1 MIGPMEV
8 QFDMDGRSRL
18 IRKAPGL
25 EDVALSDFIVSH
37 LIGHGAFG
45 KVYLANLDTSE
56 QLYAIKVIRKDK
68 LVKDNTKTMAA
79 ILIEFQVCFESDH
92 PFLSSMDY
100 FFMTDERLYFIM
112 PFYSGGTLQSVIKVD
127 KKLPEAQVKFYLA
140 QLILGVGNI
149 HESHIIHRDLKPD
162 NLMLDSNGYLKIID
176 FGLARYLRGSTLAS
190 TSCGTP

>member
-1 MIGPMEV
+1 
-8 QFDMDGRSRL
+8 MDGRSRL
-18 IRKAPGL
+18 IRKAHGL
-25 EDVALSDFIVSH
+25 NDVALSDFIVSH

-45 KVYLANLDTSE
+45 KVYLAVLNSNE
-56 QLYAIKVIRKDK
+56 KLYAIKVIRKDK

-112 PFYSGGTLQSVIKVD
+112 PFYSGGTIQSVIKVD

-140 QLILGVGNI
+140 
-149 HESHIIHRDLKPD
+149 
-162 NLMLDSNGYLKIID
+162 
-176 FGLARYLRGSTLAS
+176 
-190 TSCGTP
+190 